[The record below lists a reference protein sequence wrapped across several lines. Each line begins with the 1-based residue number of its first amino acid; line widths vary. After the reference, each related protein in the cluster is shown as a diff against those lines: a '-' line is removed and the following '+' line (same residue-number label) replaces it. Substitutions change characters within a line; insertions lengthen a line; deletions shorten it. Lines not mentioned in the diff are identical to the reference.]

1 MTVLGVD
8 PGYGRLGYG
17 VVRREGSRLVCL
29 ACGVVETPPGDIG
42 GRLAQIYDAVEAVM
56 AEHRPDALASERIF
70 FTKNQTTGMDV
81 AKAAGCVLLA
91 AARRGLPCHEYAPT
105 EVKLSVV
112 GNGAAEK
119 KQVQFMVAKLLG
131 LAAAPKPDD
140 AADALAVALTHALRA
155 GSAAALQR

>member
-17 VVRREGSRLVCL
+17 VVRKEGSRLVCL
-29 ACGVVETPPGDIG
+29 ACGVVETQPGDVG
-42 GRLAQIYDAVEAVM
+42 VRLAQIYDRIDEVM
-56 AEHRPDALASERIF
+56 AKHLPDALATERLF

-91 AARRGLPCHEYAPT
+91 AARRGLASHEYAPT

-131 LAAAPKPDD
+131 LASAPKPDD

-155 GSAAALQR
+155 GAATAPRR